1 MRVPSV
7 LLMGLVAL
15 ALSPAAAQT
24 PTPRN
29 AGAPE
34 TFSANAQVAS
44 GAGAI
49 AATIQIDIQRYSPDF
64 DRTSV
69 EGALKGGG
77 YPSFLTAL
85 RKAPEV
91 GTVAIGDQKFS
102 IRYAREE
109 KTAKGRTI
117 TVVTD
122 KPMFFV
128 GGGRADAK
136 PRAGYEV
143 GAIQMM
149 VDDVGLGSG
158 SMAAAARIKPGPEGV
173 GVQVDD
179 YADAPDQADHRQPQD
194 ALISSSGGNRGSRRG
209 GAGRAT
215 AT

>member
-7 LLMGLVAL
+7 FLMGLVAL

-34 TFSANAQVAS
+34 TFTANAQVAS

-49 AATIQIDIQRYSPDF
+49 AATIQIEIQRYSPDF

-69 EGALKGGG
+69 EGGPEGRRVSRVSDRAC
-77 YPSFLTAL
+77 ARR
-85 RKAPEV
+85 RKSASSV
-91 GTVAIGDQKFS
+91 IGDQKFS

-128 GGGRADAK
+128 GGGRTDAK

-149 VDDVGLGSG
+149 VDDVGSRQRHHGG
-158 SMAAAARIKPGPEGV
+158 GG
-173 GVQVDD
+173 
-179 YADAPDQADHRQPQD
+179 PDQAWPRGRRRSGRRLRRGADQADDRQPQV
-194 ALISSSGGNRGSRRG
+194 ALNQG
-209 GAGRAT
+209 
-215 AT
+215 

>member
-1 MRVPSV
+1 MSCKEVPVRVPSV
-7 LLMGLVAL
+7 VLMGLMTL
-15 ALSPAAAQT
+15 AMLPAAAQT
-24 PTPRN
+24 PRN
-29 AGAPE
+29 SGAPE

-49 AATIQIDIQRYSPDF
+49 AATIQIQIQRYTPDF

-69 EGALKGGG
+69 ETALKGGG
-77 YPSFLTAL
+77 YPSFLSAL

-91 GTVAIGDQKFS
+91 GSVGIGDQKFP

-122 KPMFFV
+122 QPMFFV
-128 GGGRADAK
+128 GGGRTDAK

-179 YADAPDQADHRQPQD
+179 YADAPIK
-194 ALISSSGGNRGSRRG
+194 LTTVSRKLQ
-209 GAGRAT
+209 
-215 AT
+215 